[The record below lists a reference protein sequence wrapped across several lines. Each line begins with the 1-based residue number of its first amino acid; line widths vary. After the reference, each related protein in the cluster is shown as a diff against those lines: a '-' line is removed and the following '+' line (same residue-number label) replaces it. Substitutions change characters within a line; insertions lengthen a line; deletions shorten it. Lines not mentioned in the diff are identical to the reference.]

1 MISKNLEQ
9 ILTKVIEEAT
19 SQFHEYLTVEHLL
32 LGVVNDGEGKS
43 ILDACGCDVREMK
56 EGLEEHI
63 KENVPVLPRSSVRE
77 PVATLSFQRV
87 MDRLIQHIQFSGKT
101 SAGPGDL
108 LISILEEKESYA
120 AYYFNSKGIT
130 KLDVMS
136 YVSHGMPGSDE
147 DGNEGQE
154 YYEGEE
160 DDEPPVKGD
169 VLVKFATCLNDKA
182 AKGEIDPLIGRRAEV
197 SRAIVI
203 MNRRRKNNLIFV
215 GEPGVGKTAIVEG
228 IALRIH
234 QGRVPECLKDA
245 KIYSID
251 ISAMLAGTRYR
262 GDFEARLKATVKSLE
277 AIPNVIMFLDEIH
290 NIIGAGSGSKSGPD
304 AANMLK
310 PALSS
315 GKLRCIGTTTFE
327 EFKNIESDRALLR
340 RFEKVDLYEPD
351 IAETYRILRGLR
363 KVYEDFHGIKYSKS
377 ALKAAVELSAKY
389 IDEKFLPDKAIDVLD
404 EAAAIQKLRKSSHK
418 IVLKRHIETAVAK
431 IAKIP
436 AKRITSSESEKLQY
450 IDRDLKKVVFGQDS
464 AIDSIVRSI
473 KIARAGMK
481 SNDKPVGSFLFT
493 GPTGVGKTEVAKQLA
508 TLLGVN
514 FLRFDMSEYMEK
526 HAVSR
531 FIGAPPGYV
540 GFEQGGALTD
550 SIKKHPYSVLL
561 LDEIEK
567 AHEDIFN
574 ILLQIMDHA
583 TLTDNTGKKADFKN
597 VILIMTSN
605 AGAREMAKGGIGFTH
620 SIKDVEW
627 KGKEAI
633 EKLFTPEFRNRLDSI
648 IPFNALGLES
658 IKLVVNKF
666 INEMNEQLKER
677 KVILDISDSALTLL
691 AEKGYDPVLGARPIS
706 RLIQREIKDKLAHE
720 ILFGSLKKGGIAK
733 IGKADNSENLE
744 INAIA
749 NVNNTPTSAD

>member
-19 SQFHEYLTVEHLL
+19 SEFHEYLTVEHLL
-32 LGVVNDGEGKS
+32 LGMANDSEGRS
-43 ILDACGCDVREMK
+43 ILSGCGCEVDELK
-56 EGLEEHI
+56 EQLEEHM

-120 AYYFNSKGIT
+120 AYYFNLKGIT

-136 YVSHGMPGSDE
+136 YVSHGAPDAEEDGDGEDYYESDDE
-147 DGNEGQE
+147 D
-154 YYEGEE
+154 
-160 DDEPPVKGD
+160 DSPVKGD
-169 VLVKFATCLNDKA
+169 VLLRFATCLNDKA
-182 AKGEIDPLIGRRAEV
+182 ANGEIDPLIGRRAEV

-234 QGRVPECLKDA
+234 QKRVPKCLKDA

-340 RFEKVDLYEPD
+340 RFEKIDLYEPD
-351 IAETYRILRGLR
+351 EAETYKILLGLK
-363 KVYEDFHGIKYSKS
+363 KVYEDFHGIKYSKA
-377 ALKAAVELSAKY
+377 ALKAAAELSAKY

-404 EAAAIQKLRKSSHK
+404 EAAAIQKLRSNSNKT
-418 IVLKRHIETAVAK
+418 VLKRHIETTVAK

-436 AKRITSSESEKLQY
+436 SKRITSSESDKLQY
-450 IDRDLKKVVFGQDS
+450 IDTDLKKVVFGQDS

-508 TLLGVN
+508 ALLGVN

-550 SIKKHPYSVLL
+550 SIRKHPYSVLL

-605 AGAREMAKGGIGFTH
+605 AGAREMAKGSIGFTH
-620 SIKDVEW
+620 STKDVEW

-648 IPFNALGLES
+648 IPFNTLGLES

-666 INEMNEQLKER
+666 INEMNEQLRER
-677 KVILDISDSALTLL
+677 KVILEISDSALTWL

-720 ILFGSLKKGGIAK
+720 ILFGNLKKGGKAK
-733 IGKADNSENLE
+733 ISKPDSSENIE
-744 INAIA
+744 INTIA
-749 NVNNTPTSAD
+749 NVNNTPSSAD